1 MTRRHAT
8 LPTALGDL
16 LVVVEHGDDGGGDD
30 GSDDGSGDAL
40 AGITFEGHWHPL
52 PADRLGVEVDAASD
66 PVVSR
71 FGVELGE
78 YLAGERT
85 SFDLPLAPAGD
96 AFQHAVWAMLREIP
110 FGETVTYGELAV
122 RLGDRNL
129 ARRVGNAV
137 GRNPLSIVV
146 PCHRVVGADGSLT
159 GYAGGLER
167 KRLLLELEGAPVV
180 AQSRLF

>member
-8 LPTALGDL
+8 LTTQLGEL
-16 LVVVEHGDDGGGDD
+16 LVVADGE
-30 GSDDGSGDAL
+30 AL
-40 AGITFEGHWHPL
+40 VGIYFPGHWHP
-52 PADRLGVEVDAASD
+52 PASDSIGVSVGAGGDELITRLGVELA
-66 PVVSR
+66 
-71 FGVELGE
+71 E

-85 SFDLPLAPAGD
+85 AFDLPMAPIGD
-96 AFQHAVWAMLREIP
+96 EFQQAVWAMLRDIP
-110 FGETVTYGELAV
+110 IGTTTSYGELAV

-167 KRLLLELEGAPVV
+167 KRMLLELEGAPVV
-180 AQSRLF
+180 AQARLF

>member
-16 LVVVEHGDDGGGDD
+16 LVVVD
-30 GSDDGSGDAL
+30 GDAL

-52 PADRLGVEVDAASD
+52 PAETLGVEVDAASD
-66 PVVSR
+66 PVVTR
-71 FGVELGE
+71 FGVELAE
-78 YLAGERT
+78 YLAGART
-85 SFDLPLAPAGD
+85 GFDLPLAPTGD
-96 AFQHAVWAMLREIP
+96 EFQHAVWAMLREIP
-110 FGETVTYGELAV
+110 YGGTVTYGELAA

-146 PCHRVVGADGSLT
+146 PCHRVVGAGGSLT

-167 KRLLLELEGAPVV
+167 KRMLLELEGAPVV
-180 AQSRLF
+180 AQARLF